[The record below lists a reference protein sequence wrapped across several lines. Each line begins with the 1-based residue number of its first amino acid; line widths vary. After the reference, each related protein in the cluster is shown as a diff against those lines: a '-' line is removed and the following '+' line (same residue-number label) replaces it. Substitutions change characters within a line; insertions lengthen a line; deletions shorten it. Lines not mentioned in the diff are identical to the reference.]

1 VAPGTGHPLCMTLDI
16 DPTAVRQAW
25 SHGDD
30 ADLEVAAARRRTH
43 AAGSADLDAVTD
55 CVADAASDMAGV
67 LDVVRAVIAEHQT
80 GLESCLATYAA
91 TDRESAGEFDA
102 LNR

>member
-1 VAPGTGHPLCMTLDI
+1 MTLDI
-16 DPTAVRQAW
+16 DPGAVRAAW

-30 ADLEVAAARRRTH
+30 ADLEMVAARRRTT

-67 LDVVRAVIAEHQT
+67 LDVVRAVIAEHHD
-80 GLESCLATYAA
+80 GLEACLATYAA
-91 TDRESAGEFDA
+91 TDHESAGEFDA
-102 LNR
+102 LRR